1 MNQTEAVNTMKILQ
15 KPRQNGEIQY
25 ASKKTDDRRNGY
37 WMN

>member
-25 ASKKTDDRRNGY
+25 ASKKQMTGGMDIG
-37 WMN
+37 